1 MAAGNPSRTG
11 IRRPTTRTAKIVW
24 VAIGVGVL
32 AALVGTILNST
43 NEQPL
48 PDSPQDATQ
57 IESAFQNSG
66 ITLTKYEYSNGR
78 VTCAIDTGE
87 WVTVGPANLR
97 VHLAGSLQELYTLA
111 QKYPEIE
118 DIYVDLNSPMKSFG
132 YAAQSKTSPLAPFS
146 FDRREP
152 NPDDVVLSIDYLSID
167 YCGICHSDIH
177 QVRGEWGRELYPMVP
192 GHEIVGHVTAVGGDV
207 KRFKVGDRAAVGV
220 IVESCMHCDNCKAD
234 LEVYCTD
241 GGARDTYNAELRD
254 GSRTYGGYSNN
265 IVTPEHFV
273 HTLSPK
279 IDMAATAPLLCAGIT
294 TYSPLKHWK
303 VGKNSR
309 VGIVGLGGLG
319 HMGLKFAHSFG
330 AYTVLFTTS
339 ESKINDAL
347 KLGADEVVLSKDAAA
362 MAKHAGS
369 FDFIL
374 DCVSAPHDMN
384 AYLGQ
389 LRLDGVLCLVGLP
402 DQPLTV
408 APFSLLANR
417 RSLAGSAI
425 GGMKETQEMLD
436 YCAEKGIVS
445 DIELIG
451 YDKLPEAY
459 DRVIKGDVKYRFVL
473 DGKTLK

>member
-1 MAAGNPSRTG
+1 
-11 IRRPTTRTAKIVW
+11 
-24 VAIGVGVL
+24 
-32 AALVGTILNST
+32 
-43 NEQPL
+43 
-48 PDSPQDATQ
+48 
-57 IESAFQNSG
+57 
-66 ITLTKYEYSNGR
+66 
-78 VTCAIDTGE
+78 
-87 WVTVGPANLR
+87 
-97 VHLAGSLQELYTLA
+97 
-111 QKYPEIE
+111 
-118 DIYVDLNSPMKSFG
+118 MKSFG

-152 NPDDVVLSIDYLSID
+152 NPDDVVLSIDY
-167 YCGICHSDIH
+167 CGICHSDIH

-192 GHEIVGHVTAVGGDV
+192 GHEIVGHGTAIGSNVH
-207 KRFKVGDRAAVGV
+207 KFKVGDRAAVGV
-220 IVESCMHCDNCKAD
+220 IVESCMHCENCKAD

-254 GSRTYGGYSNN
+254 GSRTYGGYSTN

-273 HTLSPK
+273 HTLSPTV
-279 IDMAATAPLLCAGIT
+279 DMAATAPLLCAGIT

-347 KLGADEVVLSKDAAA
+347 KLGADEVVLSKDAEA

-384 AYLGQ
+384 AYL
-389 LRLDGVLCLVGLP
+389 
-402 DQPLTV
+402 
-408 APFSLLANR
+408 N
-417 RSLAGSAI
+417 
-425 GGMKETQEMLD
+425 
-436 YCAEKGIVS
+436 
-445 DIELIG
+445 
-451 YDKLPEAY
+451 
-459 DRVIKGDVKYRFVL
+459 
-473 DGKTLK
+473 

>member
-1 MAAGNPSRTG
+1 
-11 IRRPTTRTAKIVW
+11 
-24 VAIGVGVL
+24 L
-32 AALVGTILNST
+32 
-43 NEQPL
+43 
-48 PDSPQDATQ
+48 
-57 IESAFQNSG
+57 
-66 ITLTKYEYSNGR
+66 
-78 VTCAIDTGE
+78 
-87 WVTVGPANLR
+87 
-97 VHLAGSLQELYTLA
+97 
-111 QKYPEIE
+111 
-118 DIYVDLNSPMKSFG
+118 KSFG
-132 YAAQSKTSPLAPFS
+132 YAAQSKTSPLAPFD

-152 NPDDVVLSIDYLSID
+152 NPDDVVLSID

-192 GHEIVGHVTAVGGDV
+192 GHEIVGHVTAIGSNVH
-207 KRFKVGDRAAVGV
+207 KFKVGDRAAVGV
-220 IVESCMHCDNCKAD
+220 IVESCMHCENCKAD

-254 GSRTYGGYSNN
+254 GSRTYGGYSTN

-347 KLGADEVVLSKDAAA
+347 KLGADEVVLSKDAEA

-384 AYLGQ
+384 MYLGQ
-389 LRLDGVLCLVGLP
+389 LKLNGVLCLVGLP
-402 DQPLTV
+402 DQPLSV
-408 APFSLLANR
+408 APFSLLAGR

-459 DRVIKGDVKYRFVL
+459 DRVVKGDVKYRFVL
-473 DGKTLK
+473 DGKTLKGQ